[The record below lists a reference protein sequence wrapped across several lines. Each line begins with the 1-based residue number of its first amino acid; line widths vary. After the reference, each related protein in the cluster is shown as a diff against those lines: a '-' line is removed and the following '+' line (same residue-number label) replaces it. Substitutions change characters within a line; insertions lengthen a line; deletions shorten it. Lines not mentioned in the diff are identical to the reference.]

1 MTKGK
6 VFTYWHQG
14 EAAAPRLVTLCI
26 EQLRVLH
33 PGWDIHV
40 LDSESVVGWIEP
52 IAVPAD
58 KLEKLSIAHQSDLI
72 RTQLL
77 LRHGGVWA
85 DPTVFLVR
93 PLDQWL
99 PKYMDSGLFLFHRP
113 GRDRLIS
120 NWFIASEPGN
130 ILLERLYERL
140 CRYWS
145 ENEFENLGQPQSK
158 QAVFAARVLN
168 RNLLL
173 PRLWLRKPVV
183 KLLRTAPYMVY
194 HYQFADLVARDRECR
209 AIWARTPKISAAGPH
224 RLLRHGVLNPA
235 LPEVRK
241 LIDEADPPLF
251 KLSWKLGADEIP
263 PGSLIEYL
271 YRKVNEASG

>member
-173 PRLWLRKPVV
+173 PRLWLRKPVI

-194 HYQFADLVARDRECR
+194 HYQFADLVATDRQCR
-209 AIWARTPKISAAGPH
+209 AIWARTPKISASGAI
-224 RLLRHGVLNPA
+224 RLLRYGPLKPA

-241 LIDEADPPLF
+241 WIDEADPPLF
-251 KLSWKLGADEIP
+251 KLTWKLGPDKIP
-263 PGSLIEYL
+263 PGSVLAYL
-271 YRKVNEASG
+271 YARLVQQYS